1 MECNERMK
9 IENLKL
15 FTTVVELGSFTAA
28 ADALD
33 LPRANI
39 SRRINELEKSLNFQL
54 LFRTTRSLSLT
65 KSGEIY
71 YNKLLIALDAL
82 ESANHAAMSTLSSS
96 IRGHI
101 KLGLL
106 PESGKHIQHMLFTF
120 QDLYP
125 DVQLDI
131 RSIHNG
137 NEELYQYGLDVAI
150 HGGRLNNSNVVA
162 KKLMDVNRIFVASPT
177 YLEKQ
182 GTPET
187 IQELEAHP
195 FICYRWPTGEIDN
208 QWSSEKHDLTVKPT
222 IITDNMGFVIQ
233 SVLRHRGLCFMP
245 RIMVEEEIENN
256 QLVPLFADEFNENE
270 EVWLLY
276 PQRKALSH
284 VSQLLI
290 NYLINEMAKI
300 QQLS

>member
-1 MECNERMK
+1 MK

-33 LPRANI
+33 LPRANV
-39 SRRINELEKSLNFQL
+39 SRRINELEASLNFQL

-71 YNKLLIALDAL
+71 YNKLLIALDAF
-82 ESANHAAMSTLSSS
+82 ENANNAAMSTLSSS
-96 IRGHI
+96 VQGRI

-106 PESGKHIQHMLFTF
+106 PESGKHIQHLLFTF
-120 QDLYP
+120 QDQYP

-137 NEELYQYGLDVAI
+137 NEELYQYGLDLAI

-162 KKLMDVNRIFVASPT
+162 KKIMDVNRILVATPA
-177 YLEKQ
+177 YLEKH

-187 IQELEAHP
+187 IQELVNHP

-208 QWSSEKHDLTVKPT
+208 QWGSKDQSLTVKPT

-233 SVLRHRGLCFMP
+233 SVLRHRGLCFIP
-245 RIMVEEEIENN
+245 SLMVEEELENK
-256 QLVPLFADEFNENE
+256 QLIPLFADEFNESE

-284 VSQLLI
+284 VSQLFIDFLI
-290 NYLINEMAKI
+290 HEMTKI
-300 QQLS
+300 QLLS

>member
-1 MECNERMK
+1 MK

-33 LPRANI
+33 LPRANV
-39 SRRINELEKSLNFQL
+39 SRRINELEADLKFQL
-54 LFRTTRSLSLT
+54 LFRTTRRLSLT

-82 ESANHAAMSTLSSS
+82 ENANNAAMSTLSSS
-96 IRGHI
+96 VQGRI

-106 PESGKHIQHMLFTF
+106 PESGKHIQHLLFTF

-137 NEELYQYGLDVAI
+137 NEELYQFGLDLAI

-162 KKLMDVNRIFVASPT
+162 KKIMDVNRILVATPD
-177 YLEKQ
+177 YLEKY

-187 IQELEAHP
+187 IQELINHP

-208 QWSSEKHDLTVKPT
+208 QWSSEDHNLSVQPT

-233 SVLRHRGLCFMP
+233 SVLRHRGLCFIP
-245 RIMVEEEIENN
+245 SLMVEEELENK
-256 QLVPLFADEFNENE
+256 QLIPLFANEFNESE

-276 PQRKALSH
+276 PQRKALTH
-284 VSQLLI
+284 VSQLFIDFLI
-290 NYLINEMAKI
+290 QEMSKI
-300 QQLS
+300 KLLS

>member
-1 MECNERMK
+1 MK

-28 ADALD
+28 ANALD
-33 LPRANI
+33 LPRANV
-39 SRRINELEKSLNFQL
+39 SRRINELESSLNFQL
-54 LFRTTRSLSLT
+54 LFRTTRNLSLT

-82 ESANHAAMSTLSSS
+82 EDANHAAMSTLSSS
-96 IRGHI
+96 IRGRI

-106 PESGKHIQHMLFTF
+106 PESGKHIQHMLFSF
-120 QDLYP
+120 QDRYP

-137 NEELYQYGLDVAI
+137 NEELYQFGLDLAI
-150 HGGRLNNSNVVA
+150 HGGRLNENNVVA
-162 KKLMDVNRIFVASPT
+162 KKLMDVNRILVASPT
-177 YLEKQ
+177 YLEKN

-187 IQELEAHP
+187 IQDLSKHP
-195 FICYRWPTGEIDN
+195 FICYRWPTGDIDN
-208 QWSSEKHDLTVKPT
+208 QWHSKDHQLSVQPT

-233 SVLRHRGLCFMP
+233 SVLGHRGLCFIP
-245 RIMVEEEIENN
+245 RLMVEDEIEKK
-256 QLVPLFADEFNENE
+256 QLIPLFANEFNENE

-290 NYLINEMAKI
+290 NFLIEEMSKI
-300 QQLS
+300 QLLS